1 MHELPNETRT
11 VTRTII
17 TLAGTFVG
25 SKTSKATCYHM
36 LRLLSLKGV
45 NIVSIAI
52 GSKQIADIA
61 SK

>member
-1 MHELPNETRT
+1 MHELPIETRT
-11 VTRTII
+11 VTRTLI
-17 TLAGTFVG
+17 TWASTFVG
-25 SKTSKATCYHM
+25 IKTSKATCYHM

-52 GSKQIADIA
+52 GPKQIAVLA